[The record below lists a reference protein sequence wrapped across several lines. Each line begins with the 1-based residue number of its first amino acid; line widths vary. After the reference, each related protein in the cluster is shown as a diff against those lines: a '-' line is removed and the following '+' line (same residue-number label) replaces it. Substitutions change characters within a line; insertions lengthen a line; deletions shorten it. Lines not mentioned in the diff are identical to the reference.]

1 MNIEYIFDDKTKLLI
16 QDLKNDFQIEFKERE
31 IDYCEVYT
39 IKNQATIYYNPKL
52 IDNESIAHELLHI
65 KLKRYNYV
73 IGNHI
78 YFSCLNNS
86 KLQKIFNKFLCDY
99 IGNCLDHFK
108 MYPEYLE
115 MGYSPEGFLKNGLE
129 EKCSLQDIKT
139 LNLSFLRTFK
149 TKSIELYIGYLI
161 SIYADHIDNNYIE
174 HLILLQEKDSDLFE
188 VISNFWNKWK
198 EFDITNIDAI
208 YNSDIEL
215 ADSFVTDMEE
225 WIKHKKVK

>member
-1 MNIEYIFDDKTKLLI
+1 
-16 QDLKNDFQIEFKERE
+16 
-31 IDYCEVYT
+31 
-39 IKNQATIYYNPKL
+39 
-52 IDNESIAHELLHI
+52 
-65 KLKRYNYV
+65 
-73 IGNHI
+73 
-78 YFSCLNNS
+78 
-86 KLQKIFNKFLCDY
+86 
-99 IGNCLDHFK
+99 
-108 MYPEYLE
+108 